1 MVIIV
6 CLYMNV
12 MLILNSNEYKIKS
25 IKKILNSK
33 FDVKYGYCRCY
44 TKNEK
49 NCPNFIILKN
59 FSINFWKVTII
70 L

>member
-12 MLILNSNEYKIKS
+12 MLILNNNEYKIKS

-33 FDVKYGYCRCY
+33 FDVKYRYCRCH

-49 NCPNFIILKN
+49 ICPNLIILKN
-59 FSINFWKVTII
+59 FSINF
-70 L
+70 